1 MYHVPVDPKIRSS
14 HAVTGHRALYINDI
28 VRTVFEEIL
37 DAESEEDLKREARWT
52 LVQLSRTCKA
62 FSPHAL
68 ELLWRDLPS
77 LAPLLSLLAPLRPV
91 LTDDQWLIDY
101 PEYVKDPPEHNF
113 AYSTVRRD
121 IYITNLMISSNVALG
136 VRWRNHALW
145 CFEASRIRAVCSRLA
160 HTTIPPDPCLDLPS
174 ARARWTATPTLSRAS
189 GSQMH
194 TLAVYGHHLP
204 MGHGSVLVASRLAV

>member
-1 MYHVPVDPKIRSS
+1 MYHVAVDPKIRSS

-28 VRTVFEEIL
+28 VRTVFKEIL

-77 LAPLLSLLAPLRPV
+77 LAPLLSLLAPLHPV
-91 LTDDQWLIDY
+91 LTDDQWLIDHPRY
-101 PEYVKDPPEHNF
+101 AKDPPEHNL

-121 IYITNLMISSNVALG
+121 I
-136 VRWRNHALW
+136 W
-145 CFEASRIRAVCSRLA
+145 
-160 HTTIPPDPCLDLPS
+160 
-174 ARARWTATPTLSRAS
+174 
-189 GSQMH
+189 
-194 TLAVYGHHLP
+194 
-204 MGHGSVLVASRLAV
+204 